1 MFVSVIGL
9 PRVIICDFTATDPV
23 DGQSAN
29 TTISLDIGS
38 EFEDNVLLAFVFLIL
53 LPSMQQGD
61 KPLLIHVY
69 RLQVNCICF
78 KIILV
83 IIIIMMQA

>member
-1 MFVSVIGL
+1 MSVIGL

-38 EFEDNVLLAFVFLIL
+38 EFEDNVLLDFC
-53 LPSMQQGD
+53 D
-61 KPLLIHVY
+61 
-69 RLQVNCICF
+69 
-78 KIILV
+78 
-83 IIIIMMQA
+83 